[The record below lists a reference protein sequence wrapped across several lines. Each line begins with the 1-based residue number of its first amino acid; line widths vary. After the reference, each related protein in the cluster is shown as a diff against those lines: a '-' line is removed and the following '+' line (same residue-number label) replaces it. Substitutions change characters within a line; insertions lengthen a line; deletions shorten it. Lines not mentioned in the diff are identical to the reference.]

1 MMPLM
6 MSMMMSMMM
15 QMMMPFLFD
24 PFSSTSGHIP
34 QATLGHIDT
43 PIYSTYV
50 FNHDNHCDRDDDA
63 GDGGDDADITIR
75 DTTIRQMPQKP
86 PLKISDS
93 KICCFSDRGEKSKMA
108 DHLIKLFPFDKVL
121 SHLASCG
128 LLCHETKLSDAQS
141 WKP

>member
-1 MMPLM
+1 MMMPM
-6 MSMMMSMMM
+6 MMPMMMQMMMSMMM
-15 QMMMPFLFD
+15 QMMMSMMMQMMMLFLFD

-86 PLKISDS
+86 QLKISD
-93 KICCFSDRGEKSKMA
+93 
-108 DHLIKLFPFDKVL
+108 
-121 SHLASCG
+121 
-128 LLCHETKLSDAQS
+128 
-141 WKP
+141 